1 MVGNASRAAII
12 SDRRITGLS
21 VDVIAEL
28 VSEIGPLWHERHE
41 ARLTPR
47 PRKRAVGA
55 GAKHRLVFV
64 DRLLAALVHL
74 RHGVTHDVLA
84 CWFGVDRSTITRTIG
99 EVRPLLAERGYPVS
113 PDVRLRSLAD
123 VVDHLGASG
132 STGIIDG
139 TEIRVRRPAAGRKD
153 RDKFISGKNKQNAV
167 KTMIVTDGE
176 DRVLW
181 CSPARPASCADIT
194 HARQLGLV
202 KLLAD
207 GPAVEIFTDA
217 GYQGLGAQTGGRVI
231 TPPHRKFKKNAPDWY
246 EEVHERQRKAH
257 SSRRIRVEH
266 GIAHLKNW
274 RSLARHLGR
283 RGHISDT
290 VPAVASLL
298 SHQQI
303 GTWTRHRR
311 REHRPQRSSRRL
323 TAYRARARKGCPVND
338 HLTSTAGG
346 LPSRQP
352 GLTRPALSTY
362 VDEMGNQVLLACG
375 MAAGPLFTVAY
386 LLQGASRV
394 GYRPFRHPVSSLAF
408 GRAGWVQTVN
418 FLLAGLLSLVF
429 AVGLWRVGFSRWGA
443 LLIGAWAVGLLGAG
457 AFRTDP
463 VANSTGFGPPAFG
476 ERA

>member
-28 VSEIGPLWHERHE
+28 VSEIGPLWNERHE
-41 ARLTPR
+41 ARLTSR
-47 PRKRAVGA
+47 PRKRTVGA

-84 CWFGVDRSTITRTIG
+84 CWFGVDRSTVTRAIG

-176 DRVLW
+176 GRVLW

-207 GPAVEIFTDA
+207 GPAVEILTDA

-231 TPPHRKFKKNAPDWY
+231 TPPHRKFKKNAPDWH

-283 RGHISDT
+283 REHISDT
-290 VPAVASLL
+290 VQAVASLL

-346 LPSRQP
+346 LLSRQP
-352 GLTRPALSTY
+352 GLTRPTLSTY

-394 GYRPFRHPVSSLAF
+394 GYRPFRHPVSSLASVVP
-408 GRAGWVQTVN
+408 GGYRPSTSSWRACCRWSSPWACGV
-418 FLLAGLLSLVF
+418 LGLPAGV
-429 AVGLWRVGFSRWGA
+429 
-443 LLIGAWAVGLLGAG
+443 
-457 AFRTDP
+457 P
-463 VANSTGFGPPAFG
+463 C
-476 ERA
+476 